1 MTQRPL
7 LTHGLLGVVGPH
19 HYHMN
24 AVGWYRLGDPCYR
37 EYLRRVREEHAEEP
51 FDVSQHR
58 CESGLILTT
67 TYRSYG
73 RSICTNPHLILNR
86 FLHDRAH
93 FRIFQEWAHKF
104 VYLLRR
110 RSSHAIQTPSLCL
123 WFWGVCLWRIH
134 ASEQVHGCAAELDRR
149 VGREGG
155 GSRESEYGHRAR
167 ERAGGQMNSERFII
181 NRGLPAA
188 THSPP
193 PAPPASAIPV
203 PARTRCE
210 RCCCPP

>member
-1 MTQRPL
+1 MKEKTDQRPL

-37 EYLRRVREEHAEEP
+37 EYLRRVREEHTEEP

-73 RSICTNPHLILNR
+73 RSICTNPHLIPFNR

-123 WFWGVCLWRIH
+123 WFWGSVYGGFMPRSRYTDVLQNWIGEWDAREVVH
-134 ASEQVHGCAAELDRR
+134 ASPNTVIVHGK
-149 VGREGG
+149 
-155 GSRESEYGHRAR
+155 
-167 ERAGGQMNSERFII
+167 ERAGV
-181 NRGLPAA
+181 AK
-188 THSPP
+188 
-193 PAPPASAIPV
+193 
-203 PARTRCE
+203 
-210 RCCCPP
+210 